1 MAKKHKFHTT
11 KIEHHKDGSATVH
24 HMHEDGEKHD
34 VRHGVTDLDAVH
46 DSMQDHL
53 GGPPSDGDQEL
64 DKGIHGVPSAQA
76 ASAGLPIAPVG
87 PTGA

>member
-53 GGPPSDGDQEL
+53 GQPNEGEGMDEKNEALQAPPP
-64 DKGIHGVPSAQA
+64 V
-76 ASAGLPIAPVG
+76 APG
-87 PTGA
+87 MMQGK